1 MRCVALSCSAAHRC
15 ERTVIIVH
23 TYAALGWDGMGWAVL
38 CIAMRCDVTLCF
50 SCIVHEYS
58 YVKKMAEDE
67 DDDAAQTSSATYRE
81 LMHINSYW
89 SLIGSSLP
97 LLTSVLGKNASR
109 VFTEHA
115 S

>member
-1 MRCVALSCSAAHRC
+1 
-15 ERTVIIVH
+15 
-23 TYAALGWDGMGWAVL
+23 
-38 CIAMRCDVTLCF
+38 
-50 SCIVHEYS
+50 
-58 YVKKMAEDE
+58 MAEDE